1 MIVTELVY
9 WNDEF
14 RNVTLCNGATVTL
27 DAVSDSYGD
36 WNIVAR
42 IAEPYVY
49 VAPKRNIWEDIY
61 EDIPF

>member
-27 DAVSDSYGD
+27 DAICTEGD
-36 WNIVAR
+36 WSILAR
-42 IAEPYVY
+42 IKEPYVY
-49 VAPKRNIWEDIY
+49 VPSKKDPY
-61 EDIPF
+61 EDLYEGMPF